1 MTNDIEITDLSK
13 KYQICHDPQAM
24 YSTLRETLA
33 FNAKKALMRLR
44 APFSSSKNPRVYEEF
59 WALKDVNLTVKKGDR
74 VGIIGRNG
82 AGKSTLLKILS
93 KIISPTTGHLKMR
106 GRVASLLEVG
116 TGFHPELTG
125 KENIFLNGA
134 ILGMKRHEIST
145 KFDAIVNFAEVDKF
159 LDTPVKRYSSGM
171 IARLGF
177 AIAAHLDPD
186 ILIIDEV
193 LAVGDAAFQEKCLK
207 TLNELGG
214 AGRTVLFVSH
224 DINAVMNL
232 CNRGVYLDKGKVVA
246 AGPIDACVDAYMRHV
261 QTIST
266 QWQGNLGDDHIRF
279 TKMRIMSDQHSKE
292 FFYQNESAIIEIE
305 YEIFK
310 PSKEITIS
318 IGVWNQRN
326 QLLAHSGHF
335 ESSEAVAQFFQKGK
349 RRISF
354 MLDARLFHE
363 GEYFIKLECG
373 GYHNR
378 RVICD
383 DIILK
388 FPVYSQSATINSCR
402 TNPRTGISLGNRW
415 TLM

>member
-13 KYQICHDPQAM
+13 KYQICHDPQSM
-24 YSTLRETLA
+24 YSTLRETLTS
-33 FNAKKALMRLR
+33 NAKNALRRLQS
-44 APFSSSKNPRVYEEF
+44 PFSAFTNPKKYQEF
-59 WALKDVNLTVKKGDR
+59 WALKDINLTVKQGDR

-93 KIISPTTGHLKMR
+93 KITSPTTGHLRMR
-106 GRVASLLEVG
+106 GRVSSLLEVG

-134 ILGMKRHEIST
+134 ILGMKRQEISA
-145 KFDAIVNFAEVDKF
+145 KFDAIVSFADVEKF

-207 TLNELGG
+207 TLNELGS

-232 CNRGVYLDKGKVVA
+232 CNRGVYLDKGKIVSS
-246 AGPIDACVDAYMRHV
+246 GPIDVCVDAYMRHV
-261 QTIST
+261 QIISS
-266 QWQGNLGDDHIRF
+266 QWHGNLGDDHVRF
-279 TKMRIMSDQHSKE
+279 TKMSINSEHSRE
-292 FFYQNESAIIEIE
+292 FFYQDEDAVVEIE

-310 PSKEITIS
+310 PSQEIAFS

-326 QLLAHSGHF
+326 QLLAQ
-335 ESSEAVAQFFQKGK
+335 SSSMEASNTSNPIHQIGK
-349 RRISF
+349 HLIAF
-354 MLDARLFHE
+354 KLDMSLFHE
-363 GEYFIKLECG
+363 GEYFIKLECVG
-373 GYHNR
+373 HHNR

-383 DIILK
+383 DIIIKLA
-388 FPVYSQSATINSCR
+388 VYSQDVNINSCR
-402 TNPRTGISLGNRW
+402 SNPRTGISLGSRW
-415 TLM
+415 TLR